1 MFTTDD
7 LGQSSTF
14 RELKAIYY
22 VLLSFV
28 EHLKHKRVKIFT
40 DNQSAARIVSV
51 GSSKVHLQSLALSI
65 FRFVFHTVLLWKLSG
80 FQDVLSSGIWLE
92 AASLSDSS
100 LSDMVPGLINLQ
112 LDAKAPSTV
121 LKYKSGWL
129 RWREWALS
137 KIGVPVIP
145 AKPLHIALFI
155 SELAKRSSENNIGVS
170 SIESAV
176 YAIKWGHAMAGF
188 EACPVSH
195 PLVKFALEGAK
206 RRLARP
212 VQPKEPLS
220 VSTVQAIATHFAS
233 SASLSDLLGFAG
245 FFRIDEIRNIALR
258 DVSIHSDHMS
268 VYLPQRKNDQY
279 REGHTAFLARTGK
292 VTCPVAVTERLI
304 KLLPQSSSALPL
316 VRRIV
321 KAKSKEYFHC
331 SLGVSVSTFREE
343 FKKHIRPFVSDIS
356 KYGTHSMK
364 SGAASNP
371 ACRKIAGDLL
381 DIHAGWR
388 CESTKH
394 RYIKHD
400 LSERLAVSKELSI

>member
-1 MFTTDD
+1 M
-7 LGQSSTF
+7 
-14 RELKAIYY
+14 
-22 VLLSFV
+22 
-28 EHLKHKRVKIFT
+28 IFT
-40 DNQSAARIVSV
+40 IFSF
-51 GSSKVHLQSLALSI
+51 LS
-65 FRFVFHTVLLWKLSG
+65 
-80 FQDVLSSGIWLE
+80 DVLSSGIWLE

-100 LSDMVPGLINLQ
+100 LSDMVPGLIDLQ

-233 SASLSDLLGFAG
+233 SASLSDLRFLFILLVGFAG

-268 VYLPQRKNDQY
+268 VYVPQRKNDQY
-279 REGHTAFLARTGK
+279 RYRVGHTAFLARTGK

-304 KLLPQSSSALPL
+304 KLLPQSFTAFPL

-321 KAKSKEYFHC
+321 KAKSKECFHC
-331 SLGVSVSTFREE
+331 SLGVSVSTL
-343 FKKHIRPFVSDIS
+343 K
-356 KYGTHSMK
+356 GT
-364 SGAASNP
+364 
-371 ACRKIAGDLL
+371 
-381 DIHAGWR
+381 
-388 CESTKH
+388 ST
-394 RYIKHD
+394 
-400 LSERLAVSKELSI
+400 LTTE